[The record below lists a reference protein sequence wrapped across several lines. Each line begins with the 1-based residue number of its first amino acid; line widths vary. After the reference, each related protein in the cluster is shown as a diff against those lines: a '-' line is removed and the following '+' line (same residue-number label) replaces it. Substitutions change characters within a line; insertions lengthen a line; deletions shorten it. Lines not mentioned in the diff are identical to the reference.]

1 MLSLRLLRRTGLI
14 SAATASLLATSL
26 AAGALLGACGGEEAT
41 TASKRVV
48 LKTKITAD
56 DEVTKPF
63 VNAYGWSI
71 HLTQAAVS
79 VGSLYYFDGAPIF
92 SAGLHLH
99 APAPAPRQALA
110 QLLGVG
116 TAHAHPGHYQ
126 AGNAMGQVLDASSA
140 DLMKGTVDL
149 PVGDGV
155 AGIYRSARF
164 NFGDKPTGSA
174 ATELG
179 TSVVVIAGD
188 ATKDAMTRHFHVALG
203 RADVLD
209 SYGEPTLEGCAF
221 DAEPDVEADGTM
233 TVHIKPSIWLDQA
246 EFDDVPEGTAEA
258 PTELTPDEEA
268 YKAFARGIKKG
279 SAVVFS
285 YASP

>member
-1 MLSLRLLRRTGLI
+1 MLSLRSLRRAGLI
-14 SAATASLLATSL
+14 SAATASLLAASL

-48 LKTKITAD
+48 LKTRITAD
-56 DEVTKPF
+56 AEVTKPF

-71 HLTQAAVS
+71 QLTRAAVS

-92 SAGLHLH
+92 SAGLH
-99 APAPAPRQALA
+99 APAPGSRQALA
-110 QLLGVG
+110 RLLGVA

-140 DLMKGTVDL
+140 DLMKGVVDL
-149 PVGDGV
+149 PAGDGV

-164 NFGDKPTGSA
+164 NFGDNPTGSA
-174 ATELG
+174 AAELG
-179 TSVVVIAGD
+179 TSVVVIEGE
-188 ATKDAMTRHFHVALG
+188 ATKEMMTRHFHAALG

-258 PTELTPDEEA
+258 PSELTPDEEA